1 LGGEDIMSSID
12 FNYSAEAEDS
22 ASENQME
29 TDVNENKSES
39 LTKFLI
45 VSSLLIMLGV
55 LLLTTVMM

>member
-1 LGGEDIMSSID
+1 MSSID

-29 TDVNENKSES
+29 TDVKENRSEL

-45 VSSLLIMLGV
+45 VSSLVIMLGV
-55 LLLTTVMM
+55 LLVSTVMM

>member
-1 LGGEDIMSSID
+1 MSSID

-55 LLLTTVMM
+55 LLLTTVMI